1 MLGAILM
8 AALLEGSHFT
18 KPRWELSDK
27 DLNRICHL
35 CLVLFVAA
43 GMLLYS
49 TEDRL
54 VVIFKFAQWMPFCF
68 FPIALAQAYGDRPT
82 IPIRTFSWLL
92 RRVPQSPLARTSF
105 NISYAYYAVCVLS
118 ASAST
123 AANDYFYPGVS
134 ILILLGLASVRP
146 RRISWQYWIM
156 LSAIVLMCGRLSHQ
170 GLKQLQDRMERALGS
185 FIADFFRSKTDQRE
199 CVTMIGRGAL
209 TLSGKIV
216 LRVHAPAGDIVPGLL
231 REGAYDSYRMGIW
244 TTGSN
249 EFGQAVITTNGI
261 VRLLA
266 AKKTFS
272 RVDISGYFTDGEGFV
287 PIPHG
292 TFEIEDFPGL
302 LQTNRLGVVK
312 VSDGP
317 GLIETHAEYFTG
329 QSMDGLPGA
338 MDKGVPD
345 DEKPVLQELVNTL
358 GLAKMTERQKI
369 NAVNHF
375 FKEPTNHF
383 RYSLN
388 PRARTVDQTT
398 PLGTFLRQSRAGH
411 CQYYATATVLL
422 LRQAG
427 VYARYITGY
436 AVPESTRHGETYLV
450 RERHKHAWALVY
462 HSDTQ
467 MWEQVDNTPGTAWDD
482 VIDAKPPWWEPGRD
496 FLSNLYYRFSK
507 WRWGKGSLSRYSE
520 WALVPLIVYLLGRI
534 VSTRRRQQK
543 AADGPSGN
551 MAPAWPGMDSELFLI
566 NQRLAEMQLARQP
579 HEPLNRWQQRLE
591 EAFPRSETLSDI
603 FLMHR
608 RLRFDPRGLTSQDRA
623 TLRRQAN
630 EWLAVFSL
638 QFSKQS
644 ASEKELTG

>member
-1 MLGAILM
+1 MD
-8 AALLEGSHFT
+8 ALLLLSH
-18 KPRWELSDK
+18 
-27 DLNRICHL
+27 C
-35 CLVLFVAA
+35 
-43 GMLLYS
+43 
-49 TEDRL
+49 
-54 VVIFKFAQWMPFCF
+54 
-68 FPIALAQAYGDRPT
+68 LAQAYGDRPT
-82 IPIRTFSWLL
+82 IPIRAFSWLL

-105 NISYAYYAVCVLS
+105 NISYAYFGVCLLS

-123 AANDYFYPGVS
+123 AANDYFYLGVS
-134 ILILLGLASVRP
+134 ILILLGLASARP
-146 RRISWQYWIM
+146 RRVSWQYWIM

-185 FIADFFRSKTDQRE
+185 LIADFFRSKTDQRE

-272 RVDISGYFTDGEGFV
+272 RVDISGYFPDGEGFV

-345 DEKPVLQELVNTL
+345 DEKPVLRELVNNL
-358 GLAKMTERQKI
+358 GLTKMTERQKI

-388 PRARTVDQTT
+388 PRARTADQTT
-398 PLGTFLRQSRAGH
+398 PLGTFLKQSRAGH

-467 MWEQVDNTPGTAWDD
+467 LWEQVDNTPGAAWDE

-623 TLRRQAN
+623 TLRRQAT
-630 EWLAVFSL
+630 EWLAIIPARLEQENQVG
-638 QFSKQS
+638 
-644 ASEKELTG
+644 AE